1 MLLSFCAVESMRF
14 AHSLQVG
21 LVWRKLVSLESG
33 VELCVIAG
41 RVEWPDGFGQPL
53 FAFSVARVQSYA

>member
-1 MLLSFCAVESMRF
+1 MLLSLCLVESMHF
-14 AHSLQVG
+14 AHSSEVG
-21 LVWRKLVSLESG
+21 RVWRKLVLLESG

-41 RVEWPDGFGQPL
+41 RAEWPDGFGQPL